1 MSTPVIFKP
10 TDSGGTRGMTIL
22 HSREGVEDAYLKAL
36 EASIKKEVVVEK
48 YLSQGQLIVIDIA
61 VQNDDVY
68 IASVADRSIVR
79 TSDSAVPLAVSYMYP
94 SKNIAI
100 VEQQVLTPLKD
111 MIHGLGIHN
120 GIISFEGMISEDKLF
135 LIETQFRFGGTSLL

>member
-1 MSTPVIFKP
+1 MIQALLSNNPNVRHFVALPLSLFSQNSTKKEIANFEYPVIFKP

-68 IASVADRSIVR
+68 IASVSIKNNL
-79 TSDSAVPLAVSYMYP
+79 SSLIIP
-94 SKNIAI
+94 SKEII
-100 VEQQVLTPLKD
+100 PL
-111 MIHGLGIHN
+111 
-120 GIISFEGMISEDKLF
+120 
-135 LIETQFRFGGTSLL
+135 